1 MPLTR
6 YVNENMYLWLMSCSG
21 FSTSS
26 VFEDFTVFQSLRL
39 PSELVSN
46 PSLSS
51 DYSSVVDHLRWT
63 LSIKRRSELL
73 HQSIHKILTKTWK
86 DEPFLNAISLLIVR
100 LDVRCTFF
108 TEISPLSDVVSFS
121 WLQLNVFCPPES
133 KFVAL
138 LCFTDN
144 ILWSKMWYKWVFFF
158 RYYL

>member
-1 MPLTR
+1 
-6 YVNENMYLWLMSCSG
+6 MSCSG

-39 PSELVSN
+39 PSELVPN
-46 PSLSS
+46 PSISP

-63 LSIKRRSELL
+63 SSIKRRSELL

-86 DEPFLNAISLLIVR
+86 DEPFLNAISLLIVIE
-100 LDVRCTFF
+100 LHQRCTFF
-108 TEISPLSDVVSFS
+108 TEISPLSDVASFS

-144 ILWSKMWYKWVFFF
+144 ILCSKM
-158 RYYL
+158 